1 MCKTCLYL
9 YYSLQPTAYR
19 YQVYIS
25 HTSYICLYPS
35 NYNIRYL
42 YLISNTKYTTMRT
55 FIPMHTHIYT
65 RANISTATGYPSV
78 GTLTNIGF
86 QYFKEFGLQ
95 HFTLEDFPD
104 LVLAPLL
111 RRLATD
117 ISSLSYSHT
126 PILPH
131 SWPST
136 SMAHYRQQ
144 HPVNYNAAQVARTK
158 PSQYDRLSTMDNGTN
173 TMFFVTVA
181 WRQQ

>member
-1 MCKTCLYL
+1 MYTYL
-9 YYSLQPTAYR
+9 C
-19 YQVYIS
+19 I
-25 HTSYICLYPS
+25 
-35 NYNIRYL
+35 
-42 YLISNTKYTTMRT
+42 
-55 FIPMHTHIYT
+55 HTHIYT
-65 RANISTATGYPSV
+65 IPTATATATGYPF

-95 HFTLEDFPD
+95 DFTLEDFPD

-126 PILPH
+126 LILPH